1 MENSHLQYKDFT
13 VPLTVEF
20 GIGDTWG
27 ESHQMQKKK
36 LKKTNPIAKD
46 LRSPKYKQRTV
57 KSKKFY
63 NRKKKNIT

>member
-1 MENSHLQYKDFT
+1 MK
-13 VPLTVEF
+13 
-20 GIGDTWG
+20 
-27 ESHQMQKKK
+27 KKK

-57 KSKKFY
+57 KSKKVY